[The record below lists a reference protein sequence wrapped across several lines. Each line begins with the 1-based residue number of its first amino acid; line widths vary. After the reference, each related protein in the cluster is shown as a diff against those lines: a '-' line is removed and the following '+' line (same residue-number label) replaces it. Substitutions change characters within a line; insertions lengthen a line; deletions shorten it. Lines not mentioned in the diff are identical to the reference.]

1 MLLSINS
8 QRSRFLLQFCFWA
21 VFVGGFSS
29 LALLTPFFTKI
40 IFRNLSVFAG
50 LIMLVAINI
59 FYLFPRFS
67 TTATYPRYLGVGG
80 LLLFICS
87 VLSAQLDVYFFEQ
100 IPPTL
105 SQLQEVAKNMGIQ
118 QVGMLVFLPLIFFK
132 LLIFGSGLL
141 GSTLVEHIYLQHQTA
156 QLATAAR
163 EEQIKTEMA
172 FLKSQINPHFLFNNL
187 NNIYGLALSR
197 SDQTAEV
204 VLQLSEMLRYMLY
217 DCQKALVPLERE
229 IAYIRNYFALLQL
242 KEDDF
247 LNIYLDIEEVDP
259 ALLITPLLL
268 VPLVENAYKHGAV
281 DQPEHGWLRLNI
293 KTQEERFHLFISNS
307 IQAQQLSHTPS
318 GGIGL
323 SNLSRRLQLHYPEK
337 HQFHIQ
343 ESEQVFTAQLQ
354 LQLDQVS

>member
-1 MLLSINS
+1 MLLSIS
-8 QRSRFLLQFCFWA
+8 SRRSRFLLQFCFWA
-21 VFVGGFSS
+21 IFVGGFSS
-29 LALLTPFFTKI
+29 LALLTPFFAKI

-50 LIMLVAINI
+50 LIALVAINV

-67 TTATYPRYLGVGG
+67 TTAAYSRYLGISG
-80 LLLFICS
+80 LLLLLVS
-87 VLSAQLDVYFFEQ
+87 LLSAQLDLYFFEQ
-100 IPPTL
+100 VPPTL
-105 SQLQEVAKNMGIQ
+105 SQLQEVAKTIGIQ
-118 QVGMLVFLPLIFFK
+118 QVGILVFLPLIFFK
-132 LLIFGSGLL
+132 VLIFGSGLL
-141 GSTLVEHIYLQHQTA
+141 GSTLLEHIHLQHQTA

-197 SDQTAEV
+197 SEQTAEV
-204 VLQLSEMLRYMLY
+204 VLQLAEMLRYMLY

-259 ALLITPLLL
+259 DLLITPLLL
-268 VPLVENAYKHGAV
+268 VPLVENAYKHGAI

-293 KTQEERFHLFISNS
+293 NTQEEHFHLAISNS
-307 IQAQQLSHTPS
+307 IQSQELQHTAS

-323 SNLSRRLQLHYPEK
+323 SNLSRRLQLHYPGK

-343 ESEQVFTAQLQ
+343 KSEQVFTAKLE
-354 LQLDQVS
+354 LRLD